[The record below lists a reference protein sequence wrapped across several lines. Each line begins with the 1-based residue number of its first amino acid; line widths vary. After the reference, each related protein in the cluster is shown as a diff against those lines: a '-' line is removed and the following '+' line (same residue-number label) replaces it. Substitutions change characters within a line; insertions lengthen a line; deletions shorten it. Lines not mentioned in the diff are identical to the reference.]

1 MDMRSLMKQAQQMQQ
16 RLAEARE
23 KLEEDTAEATTGGG
37 MVTAVVNGRHEL
49 ISLKINPQAVDPE
62 DVSLLEDMIQGAINE
77 AGKAVAEKISGEMA
91 KLTGGMNLP
100 GMF

>member
-23 KLEEDTAEATTGGG
+23 KLEEETAEATTGGG

-49 ISLKINPQAVDPE
+49 VSLKIKPEAVDPD
-62 DVSLLEDMIQGAINE
+62 DVGMLEDMIQGAVNE
-77 AGKAVAEKISGEMA
+77 AGRLVSERVSAEMA
-91 KLTGGMNLP
+91 KLTGGMGLP
-100 GMF
+100 GVF